1 MLHVLARR
9 NREVLERFA
18 GPRTLLAFDF
28 DGTLAPIV
36 ADPERAAMRA
46 TTRRLLEELARRYP
60 CVVVS
65 GRARDDVR
73 RRVLGVTLAEVIG
86 NHGLDPGL
94 GRAEASRAARGWVTV
109 LEERLGGLRGVVI
122 EDKGLSVA
130 VHYRA
135 ARRKQEARAR
145 ILEAA
150 AGLGDVRLLGG
161 ILVVDIL
168 PGGAPGKGRALERA
182 RERLGC
188 QTAVYVGD
196 DDTDEDVFSLDLPDA
211 LLGIR
216 VGRKGDS
223 AAEYFLRTQ
232 AEVDVLLRRFLGLRA
247 GRGTGA
253 GAVTEPP
260 GRTAR
265 ARRI

>member
-1 MLHVLARR
+1 MRHVLARR
-9 NREVLERFA
+9 NRGVLERFA
-18 GPRTLLAFDF
+18 GPRALLAFDF

-36 ADPERAAMRA
+36 ANPERAAMRA
-46 TTRRLLEELARRYP
+46 STHRLLEELAKVYP

-73 RRVLGVTLAEVIG
+73 GRVLGARLAEVIG
-86 NHGLDPGL
+86 NHGLDPGAGRVET
-94 GRAEASRAARGWVTV
+94 GRAAQRWVAV
-109 LEERLGGLRGVVI
+109 LEERLSGLRGIVI

-135 ARRKQEARAR
+135 ARRKEEARAR
-145 ILEAA
+145 ILDA
-150 AGLGDVRLLGG
+150 AGALGDVRLLGG
-161 ILVVDIL
+161 ILVVDVL

-188 QTAVYVGD
+188 DTAVYVGD
-196 DDTDEDVFSLDLPDA
+196 DETDEDVFSLDLPER

-216 VGRKGDS
+216 VGRKADS

-232 AEVDVLLRRFLGLRA
+232 AEIDVLLRCFLELRA
-247 GRGTGA
+247 GRRPVA
-253 GAVTEPP
+253 GAEAERP